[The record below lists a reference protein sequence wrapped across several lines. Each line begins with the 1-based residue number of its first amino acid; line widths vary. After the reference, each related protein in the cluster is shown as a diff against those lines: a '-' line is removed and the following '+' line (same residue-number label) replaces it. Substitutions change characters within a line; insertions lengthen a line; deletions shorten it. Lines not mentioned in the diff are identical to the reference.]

1 MVAEAWIGFVRN
13 VAVVSLEYLIS
24 SWTDDR
30 HERRTERSLPVHRGT
45 FKKAENLRTPRPL
58 PRTAI
63 AGANL
68 DCSA

>member
-1 MVAEAWIGFVRN
+1 MVVEAWIGFARN

-30 HERRTERSLPVHRGT
+30 HERHTERNLPVHRGT
-45 FKKAENLRTPRPL
+45 FKRAENLRTPRP
-58 PRTAI
+58 PPGTTFAD
-63 AGANL
+63 ANL